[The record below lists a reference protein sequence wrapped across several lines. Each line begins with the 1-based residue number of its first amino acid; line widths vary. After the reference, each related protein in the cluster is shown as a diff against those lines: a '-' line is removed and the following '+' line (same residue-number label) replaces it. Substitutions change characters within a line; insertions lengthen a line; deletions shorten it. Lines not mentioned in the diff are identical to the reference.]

1 MVFASVERTAP
12 ATKYTTTHKG
22 KDRKE
27 RVETQQTKQAVET
40 QQTPQAIQRQ
50 NTEKSVDTIVT
61 PKPVDAFGS
70 LVIVIQE
77 PFGQSWDGIRP
88 TVLAEGAS
96 SVVVAAGIVV
106 VGHGGRGMFREQVSE
121 SKRRCEDI

>member
-1 MVFASVERTAP
+1 MVFASVERTLA
-12 ATKYTTTHKG
+12 ATKYTTTHEG

-27 RVETQQTKQAVET
+27 RIETQETKQAVET
-40 QQTPQAIQRQ
+40 QETPQAIQRQ

-61 PKPVDAFGS
+61 PKPVDTLGS

-88 TVLAEGAS
+88 TVLAER
-96 SVVVAAGIVV
+96 AGCVVV
-106 VGHGGRGMFREQVSE
+106 VGHGGGMVEKSRTGSFG
-121 SKRRCEDI
+121 K